1 MLYVKNY
8 PFTWFIFLCVMILSL
23 MPVPEIPELE
33 GINFIDK
40 WTHIVMYFG
49 QAGAI
54 WLDHLRRHGLRFDPM
69 PHGLR
74 VGEIHR
80 RHFFIGAFVC
90 PVVLGGVLE
99 VVQEYCTGG
108 MRSGD
113 WVDWVADA
121 LGVLLMWGFGKAF
134 VRGFRGRFLMVLL
147 AVILL
152 SPLSASAQ
160 RPEDGTQD
168 APQGRAEVTMQTTHG
183 KIVFQLYNET
193 PLHRDN
199 FLAQVRRGY
208 YDGLLFHRVIEKFMV
223 QCGDSTSRGV
233 ASQDFARSAGDD
245 GIRIPAEIRFP
256 AIYHRRGALAAAREG
271 DEVNPTRASSPYEF
285 YIVWGKYYH
294 PSDMRAMQERIF
306 EREDSTRRFRFPLE
320 IQEAYEMYGGTPHL
334 DREYTVFGEVI
345 KGLDVVGQ
353 MQSVRTDSLDRPLKD
368 VRVKKAWVSKEL

>member
-1 MLYVKNY
+1 MLYLKSY
-8 PFTWFIFLCVMILSL
+8 PFTWFIFVCVMVLSL

-54 WLDHLRRHGLRFDPM
+54 WLDHLRRHGLRFGPM

-74 VGEIHR
+74 TGEINR
-80 RHFFIGAFVC
+80 RHFLIGALVL

-99 VVQEYCTGG
+99 ILQENCTGG

-121 LGVLLMWGFGKAF
+121 LGVLLMWALGQALL
-134 VRGFRGRFLMVLL
+134 RGFRSRFVAIAWLL
-147 AVILL
+147 LGCT
-152 SPLSASAQ
+152 PLSAQTPTEDRAQ
-160 RPEDGTQD
+160 
-168 APQGRAEVTMQTTHG
+168 VTMQTTHG
-183 KIVFQLYNET
+183 KIVFELYNET

-208 YDGLLFHRVIEKFMV
+208 YDGLLFHRIIEQFMV

-233 ASQDFARSAGDD
+233 KPQDFERSEGDD

-256 AIYHRRGALAAAREG
+256 EIFHRRGSLAAAREG
-271 DEVNPTRASSPYEF
+271 DEHNPTRASSPYEF

-294 PSDMRAMQERIF
+294 PKDMKAMQERIL
-306 EREDSTRRFRFPLE
+306 EREDSTRHFLYPTE
-320 IQEAYEMYGGTPHL
+320 VMDAYELDGGTPHL
-334 DREYTVFGEVI
+334 DNEYTVFGEVI

-353 MQSVRTDSLDRPLKD
+353 LQSVRTDSLDRPIKD
-368 VRVKKAWVSKEL
+368 VRIKRAWVSKEISF